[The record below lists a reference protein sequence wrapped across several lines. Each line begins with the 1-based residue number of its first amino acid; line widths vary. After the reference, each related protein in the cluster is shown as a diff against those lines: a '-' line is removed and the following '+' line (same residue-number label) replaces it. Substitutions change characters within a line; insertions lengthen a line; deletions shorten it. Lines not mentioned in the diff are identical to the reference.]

1 MLALSLHLAS
11 DPSSLLSG
19 ARSTLESLWGADTR
33 DELDAMTDP
42 ESSNE
47 AKPELA
53 VNRGESTVAGALNGF
68 ITHAATAF
76 VSGARLD
83 VATAYF
89 NIGGY
94 ILLADSL
101 DKVAGARILV
111 GAEPTPPENRRRKLG
126 VESPRPERAARARL
140 SQALSSQ
147 EQTLTT
153 ERDMLGFSL
162 EADSAAQRLVG
173 WLRSGHVEV
182 RRLEDRFL
190 HGKAFLISDG
200 SHGVVAGSSNL
211 TYAGLATNLEL
222 NLGNYSPHTVKKVS
236 QWFDELW
243 EEASDYD
250 LAALFESRFEPHSP
264 QLIYLR
270 MLWERYGAELDAE
283 AESDP
288 TGAKEI
294 HLTSFQTD
302 GLWRAKRILTE
313 RNGVL
318 IADEVGLG
326 KTFLAGELIR
336 EATMDRRQRVLVITP
351 ATLRDGPWRA
361 FKDQHMLPMELI
373 SFEELMA
380 DRRLN
385 PEHATQVKLR
395 AGTNEYA
402 MVVIDEA
409 HNLRNPATQRA
420 EALRRLLAGSPP
432 KQLVLLTATPVN
444 NSLWDLYHQLGYF
457 LRNDAAFADV
467 GIPSMRDHFA
477 RAMSI
482 NPDDLT
488 PEHLFDVLDAVAVR
502 RTRSFVKAYY
512 PNDTVPI
519 YGREQIISFPTPRVR
534 KVSYDLDA
542 VLPGFFDRIARAL
555 DPDASPED
563 PESLTLARY
572 VPSMYRLDHSPD
584 NYEIQLAGLLRS
596 GMLKRFESSPHA
608 FAETCHR
615 MANSHDAFLALL
627 EQGRVATGDELADW
641 MSADSDDIDAA
652 DKHADHHTGIHEDA
666 AAYDIPRLRQDV
678 ARDRDLLRSFAATAR
693 TVVPGE
699 DPNLSELIEQLADIA
714 AEAAES
720 GTSEQ
725 DVRNRRKVLI
735 FSYYADTVDWI
746 FEHLVETVPNDERL
760 SAYRDRM
767 ASLSGNTGTA
777 SKESVIWGFAP
788 RTADAPEGC
797 DDDLYDIVVTTDVLA
812 EGVNLQQARHIVNY
826 DLPWNPMRL
835 VQRHGRIDRI
845 GSHHSEVFIRCVF
858 PDTRLD
864 ELLNLEE
871 RLHHKIRQAAAS
883 IGIGEVLPDQTGRDL
898 TFTETREEIERI
910 RREEADLFERGGTAR
925 GALSGEEYRQELRK
939 AIEQG
944 WRPRIEELPWGSG
957 SGMAGNTDA
966 DGTRG
971 YVFCVRVGDH
981 DRAVFRYVELAPE
994 LSLHLSAVTL
1004 NAEAA
1009 SAAERPVVLAD
1020 TLGCLDRARPAE
1032 GFDTP
1037 RVLDD
1042 DTYHRAFE
1050 AWEVARADIVEKWNY
1065 LADKANLEPRIP
1077 PALARASEILR
1088 AHAPAELT
1096 QGQVDRAMDSLAAP
1110 YPERTVRT
1118 IRAAMSASGDPA
1130 EQAREIIR
1138 VIGALGLEP
1147 YVPPEPLPEIT
1158 SDDVHVVCWL
1168 ALT

>member
-1 MLALSLHLAS
+1 MNAGGP
-11 DPSSLLSG
+11 DPIGLG
-19 ARSTLESLWGADTR
+19 EA
-33 DELDAMTDP
+33 DAM
-42 ESSNE
+42 SSSAHSGE
-47 AKPELA
+47 VKPELA
-53 VNRGESTVAGALNGF
+53 VNRDGRTVADALNGF
-68 ITHAATAF
+68 ITHAATDF
-76 VSGARLD
+76 VGGARLD
-83 VATAYF
+83 IATAYF

-94 ILLADSL
+94 MLLADSL
-101 DKVAGARILV
+101 DHVTGARILV

-126 VESPRPERAARARL
+126 IESPRPERAARAQL
-140 SQALSSQ
+140 SQALADHQ
-147 EQTLTT
+147 RDLTI

-162 EADSAAQRLVG
+162 EADCATQRLVA
-173 WLRSGHVEV
+173 WLRSEHVEV

-190 HGKAFLISDG
+190 HGKAFLVSDR
-200 SHGVVAGSSNL
+200 SHGVVAGSSNF
-211 TYAGLATNLEL
+211 TRAGLATNLEL
-222 NLGNYSPHTVKKVS
+222 NLGNYAPHTVKQVS
-236 QWFDELW
+236 EWFDELW

-250 LAALFESRFEPHSP
+250 LAALFESRFEPHPP

-283 AESDP
+283 AEADP
-288 TGAKEI
+288 TGAREI

-302 GLWRAKRILTE
+302 GLWRAKRIVAE

-361 FKDQHMLPMELI
+361 FTNQHMLSVELI
-373 SFEELMA
+373 SYEELMA
-380 DRRLN
+380 DQRLN
-385 PEHATQVKLR
+385 PEHATQIKLR
-395 AGTNEYA
+395 SGINEYA

-477 RAMSI
+477 RAMAI

-519 YGREQIISFPTPRVR
+519 DGREQVIAFPTPRVR

-555 DPDASPED
+555 DPDAGPGDSGA
-563 PESLTLARY
+563 LTLARY
-572 VPSMYRLDHSPD
+572 VPSMYRLGQSPD

-596 GMLKRFESSPHA
+596 GMLKRFESSPYA
-608 FAETCHR
+608 FAETCDR

-627 EQGRVATGDELADW
+627 ARGRVATGDELADW
-641 MSADSDDIDAA
+641 MSADSDDMDAA
-652 DKHADHHTGIHEDA
+652 DKHADHHTGIHENA
-666 AAYDIPRLRQDV
+666 AGYNIEPLRQDV
-678 ARDRDLLRSFAATAR
+678 AADRDLLRSFAETAR
-693 TVVPGE
+693 SVVRRE
-699 DPNLSELIEQLADIA
+699 DPNLAELVTQLAIIA
-714 AEAAES
+714 AEAAETAT
-720 GTSEQ
+720 GEQ
-725 DVRNRRKVLI
+725 DERNRRKVLI

-746 FEHLVETVPNDERL
+746 FEHLTETVPNDKRL
-760 SAYRDRM
+760 EAYRDRI
-767 ASLSGNTGTA
+767 ASLSGRTGTDN
-777 SKESVIWGFAP
+777 KEAVIWGFAP
-788 RTADAPEGC
+788 RTTDAPEGR
-797 DDDLYDIVVTTDVLA
+797 DEDLYDIVVTTDVLA

-883 IGIGEVLPDQTGRDL
+883 IGVGEVLPDQPGQDV

-910 RREEADLFERGGTAR
+910 RREESDLFERGGTAR

-939 AIEQG
+939 AIEEG
-944 WRPRIEELPWGSG
+944 WRARIEELPWGSG
-957 SGMAGNTDA
+957 SGMAVNPKA
-966 DGTRG
+966 DHRKG
-971 YVFCVRVGDH
+971 YVFCARVGDH
-981 DRAVFRYVELAPE
+981 DRAVFRYVGLGSVAGGSAPSSPE
-994 LSLHLSAVTL
+994 SVNGDDAPL
-1004 NAEAA
+1004 
-1009 SAAERPVVLAD
+1009 VVAD
-1020 TLGCLDRARPAE
+1020 TLGCLDRARPSD

-1042 DTYHRAFE
+1042 DTYRGAFD
-1050 AWEVARADIVEKWNY
+1050 AWQIARADIVEKWNY

-1088 AHAPAELT
+1088 AHSPAELT
-1096 QGQVDRAMDSLAAP
+1096 QDQVDRAMDSLAAP

-1118 IRAAMSASGDPA
+1118 IRAAMSASDDPN
-1130 EQAREIIR
+1130 EQAREIVR
-1138 VIGALGLEP
+1138 VINALGLEP
-1147 YVPPEPLPEIT
+1147 YVPPDPLPEIT
-1158 SDDVHVVCWL
+1158 PEDVHAVCWL